1 MLRVPL
7 KFIRPEFQYQGAGT
21 AAVVIEVKALAK
33 TAKRGRK
40 DYSLTTCT
48 KRGRSNGYLTP
59 NLIVVTVT

>member
-33 TAKRGRK
+33 TAKRGR
-40 DYSLTTCT
+40 
-48 KRGRSNGYLTP
+48 SNGYLTP